1 MRELLRF
8 ELLQRRGGVQRER
21 RRFPSL
27 KRRRDSGFF
36 ICHSPTYWMQLD
48 DDGGGHRHSR
58 LTHLPVSFD
67 DNLKTRKGSPIVS
80 TNFPTS
86 QNAIS
91 GRLKNNLKKKKKTS
105 GKFQICFSIIFVTT
119 GGKIIKYLSFHCRG
133 RFISSLN
140 FCQRKIKTKNKIK
153 GENC

>member
-8 ELLQRRGGVQRER
+8 ELLQRRGGVQREH

-36 ICHSPTYWMQLD
+36 ICHSRTYWMQLD
-48 DDGGGHRHSR
+48 DDGHRHSR
-58 LTHLPVSFD
+58 LTHLPVSID
-67 DNLKTRKGSPIVS
+67 DNLKTRKKTPIVLP
-80 TNFPTS
+80 NFPTS

-91 GRLKNNLKKKKKTS
+91 GRLKNNLKKQKKPA
-105 GKFQICFSIIFVTT
+105 GNFKFVCFHYFCYIGRENNKIFQAFTV
-119 GGKIIKYLSFHCRG
+119 G

-140 FCQRKIKTKNKIK
+140 FCKRKIKTKN
-153 GENC
+153 